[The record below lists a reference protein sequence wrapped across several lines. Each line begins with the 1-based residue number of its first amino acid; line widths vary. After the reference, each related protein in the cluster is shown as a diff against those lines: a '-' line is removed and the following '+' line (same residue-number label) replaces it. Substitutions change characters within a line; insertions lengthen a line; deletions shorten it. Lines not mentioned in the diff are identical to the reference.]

1 MFLRRAFLHGT
12 VFASGFIR
20 FLAQVEESCSCVIL
34 HFGDF
39 FRSVLLPNC
48 RVFSSFLD
56 EQGRSLPGFDR
67 QPADPL
73 WRAFSVFRFG
83 GLFMYS
89 GSSSCYL
96 LWESVHVFF
105 CVLRCAGYLPGQRLA
120 DSLSIFVQ
128 RFVLPDFAV
137 SVLDAAHFRLRE
149 ILKSR
154 GFVLL
159 ICCNNVL
166 LDRFLCDLS
175 LFSGTFMII

>member
-20 FLAQVEESCSCVIL
+20 FLAQVGESGSCVIL
-34 HFGDF
+34 HFGVF
-39 FRSVLLPNC
+39 FRSVFLPYC

-73 WRAFSVFRFG
+73 WHTFSIFRCG

-105 CVLRCAGYLPGQRLA
+105 CILRCAGYLSGKRLA
-120 DSLSIFVQ
+120 DPLVIFVQ
-128 RFVLPDFAV
+128 RFALPGFAV
-137 SVLDAAHFRLRE
+137 SLLGAACFRLRKIFE
-149 ILKSR
+149 
-154 GFVLL
+154 
-159 ICCNNVL
+159 N
-166 LDRFLCDLS
+166 
-175 LFSGTFMII
+175 